1 MHLKASFA
9 LTVLLLALGGVVP
22 ALLTIPVSALAEP
35 AQLRTLGN
43 FSGNKKQ
50 VDGVER
56 PFFESLAQR
65 IGIRTKV
72 SFSPMDL
79 VNVKAPDALRII
91 RTGTFDIASV
101 QIGMA
106 SRDDPFFEGLD
117 LAGVATDMPSLRK
130 VVDAYRD
137 EFDRR
142 LQAKFNAKVL
152 TLWPFGPQMLFCKK
166 PVAKLE
172 DFGGL
177 KVRTFTPSMATLMQQ
192 LGATPVTLQ
201 FSEVYQALHSGVAD
215 CGVTGPSAANQGKW
229 PEVVSYLI
237 PLSVNGS
244 VQGHFINL
252 NTWKQFSP
260 EQQQKLAAAFKEME
274 NRLWEIAEEAS
285 QDAINC
291 SIGREPCREHTRF
304 NMTLNPVTPDQLARM
319 REAVQKAVLPEWAK
333 ICNAVDPTCSATW
346 NATVGRVTGLHMPR

>member
-1 MHLKASFA
+1 MRSGLCRILLSVAIAGAWSAAS
-9 LTVLLLALGGVVP
+9 
-22 ALLTIPVSALAEP
+22 AEP
-35 AQLRTLGN
+35 AQLRVLGN
-43 FSGNKKQ
+43 FTGNKKQ

-56 PFFESLAQR
+56 PFFNRLAKTA
-65 IGIRTKV
+65 GLKAKV
-72 SFSPMDL
+72 TFSPMDL
-79 VNVKAPDALRII
+79 VNVKAPDALRIL
-91 RTGTFDIASV
+91 RAGTFDVASV

-117 LAGVATDMPSLRK
+117 LAGVATDMASLRK
-130 VVDAYRD
+130 AVDAYRG
-137 EFDRR
+137 EFDKR

-166 PVAKLE
+166 PVKGLE
-172 DFGGL
+172 DFKGL

-229 PEVVSYLI
+229 PEVVSYLV

-260 EQQQKLAAAFKEME
+260 QQQQKLSAAFKEME
-274 NRLWEIAEEAS
+274 DRMWRVANEAS
-285 QDAINC
+285 EDAISC
-291 SIGREPCREHTRF
+291 STGKEPCKEHARF
-304 NMTLNPVTPDQLARM
+304 KMTLNAITPDEIARM
-319 REAVQKAVLPEWAK
+319 KQAVSKSVLPEWRK
-333 ICNAVDPTCSATW
+333 ICNAVDASCAATW
-346 NATVGRVTGLHMPR
+346 NATVGKAMGLSM

>member
-1 MHLKASFA
+1 MRAS
-9 LTVLLLALGGVVP
+9 LPRVLLSVVI
-22 ALLTIPVSALAEP
+22 AGAFGAANAEP
-35 AQLRTLGN
+35 AQLRVLGN
-43 FSGNKKQ
+43 FTGNKKQ

-56 PFFESLAQR
+56 PFFDQLAKSA
-65 IGIRTKV
+65 GLKAKV

-79 VNVKAPDALRII
+79 VNVKAPDALRIL
-91 RTGTFDIASV
+91 RAGTFDVASV

-117 LAGVATDMPSLRK
+117 LAGVATDMASLRK
-130 VVDAYRD
+130 AVDAYRG
-137 EFDRR
+137 EFDKR

-166 PVAKLE
+166 PVKGLE
-172 DFGGL
+172 DFKGL

-229 PEVVSYLI
+229 PEVVSYLV

-244 VQGHFINL
+244 VQGHFMNL

-260 EQQQKLAAAFKEME
+260 AQQQKLTAAFKEME
-274 NRLWEIAEEAS
+274 SKMWQVANEAS
-285 QDAINC
+285 DDAINC
-291 SIGREPCREHTRF
+291 STGKEPCKEHSRF
-304 NMTLNPVTPDQLARM
+304 KMTLNAITPEEIARM
-319 REAVQKAVLPEWAK
+319 KDAVSKSVLPEWRK
-333 ICNAVDPTCSATW
+333 ICNAVDPGCAATW
-346 NATVGRVTGLHMPR
+346 NATVGRAMGLSM

>member
-260 EQQQKLAAAFKEME
+260 EQQQKLVAAFKEME
-274 NRLWEIAEEAS
+274 NRLWEIADEAS

>member
-1 MHLKASFA
+1 MHSKASSASAALLFA
-9 LTVLLLALGGVVP
+9 LSGAAP
-22 ALLTIPVSALAEP
+22 AFLTMPASALAEP
-35 AQLRTLGN
+35 AQLRALGN

-56 PFFESLAQR
+56 PFFESLPQKA
-65 IGIRTKV
+65 GIRTKV

-117 LAGVATDMPSLRK
+117 LAGVATDMQTLRR

-137 EFDRR
+137 EFDKR
-142 LQAKFNAKVL
+142 LREKFNAKVL

-166 PVAKLE
+166 PVTRLE
-172 DFGGL
+172 DFKGL

-252 NTWKQFSP
+252 NTWKQFSA
-260 EQQQKLAAAFKEME
+260 EQQQRLTAAFKEME
-274 NRLWEIAEEAS
+274 NRLWDIANEAS

-291 SIGREPCREHTRF
+291 STGKEPCKEHTRF
-304 NMTLNPVTPDQLARM
+304 NMMLNPVMPDQLARM
-319 REAVQKAVLPEWAK
+319 REAVQRTVLPEWAK

-346 NATVGRVTGLHMPR
+346 NATVGRITGLRMPQ

>member
-1 MHLKASFA
+1 MKPNAIRTLCFA
-9 LTVLLLALGGVVP
+9 MLLVLGGV
-22 ALLTIPVSALAEP
+22 AYAEP
-35 AQLRTLGN
+35 AQFRALGN

-56 PFFESLAQR
+56 PFFEQLAQKTGIVTR
-65 IGIRTKV
+65 IT
-72 SFSPMDL
+72 FNPMDL

-91 RTGTFDIASV
+91 RAGTFDLASV

-117 LAGVATDMPSLRK
+117 LAGVATDMETLRK
-130 VVDAYRD
+130 VVNAYRD
-137 EFDRR
+137 EFDKR
-142 LQAKFNAKVL
+142 LQAKFNAKVM
-152 TLWPFGPQMLFCKK
+152 TLWPFGPQILFCKK

-172 DFGGL
+172 DFKGL
-177 KVRTFTPSMATLMQQ
+177 KVRTFTPSMATLMQY

-229 PEVVSYLI
+229 PEAVSYLI
-237 PLSVNGS
+237 PMAVNGS
-244 VQGHFINL
+244 VQGHFMNL

-260 EQQQKLAAAFKEME
+260 DQQKKLLAEFKVME
-274 NRLWEIAEEAS
+274 DKMWELAVEAS

-291 SIGREPCREHTRF
+291 STGKEPCKEHTKF
-304 NMTLNPVTPDQLARM
+304 NMTLNPVTPQELARM
-319 REAVQKAVLPEWAK
+319 REAVSKAVLPQWAK
-333 ICNAVDPTCSATW
+333 TCNAVDPTCGVTW
-346 NATVGRVTGLHMPR
+346 NATVGKLTGLRIE

>member
-1 MHLKASFA
+1 MRAGLSR
-9 LTVLLLALGGVVP
+9 LLLAVLIGGALG
-22 ALLTIPVSALAEP
+22 AVSAEP
-35 AQLRTLGN
+35 AQLRVLGN
-43 FSGNKKQ
+43 FTGNKKQ

-56 PFFESLAQR
+56 PFFDSLAKNAGLKAR
-65 IGIRTKV
+65 VT
-72 SFSPMDL
+72 FSPMDL
-79 VNVKAPDALRII
+79 VNVKAPDALRIL
-91 RTGTFDIASV
+91 RAGTFDIASV

-117 LAGVATDMPSLRK
+117 LAGVATDMASLRK
-130 VVDAYRD
+130 AVDAYRG
-137 EFDRR
+137 EFDKR

-166 PVAKLE
+166 PVKGLE
-172 DFGGL
+172 DFKGL

-229 PEVVSYLI
+229 PEVVSYLV

-244 VQGHFINL
+244 VQGHFVNL
-252 NTWKQFSP
+252 NSWKQFSP
-260 EQQQKLAAAFKEME
+260 EQQKKLEAAFKDME
-274 NRLWEIAEEAS
+274 NRMWEVANDAS

-291 SIGREPCREHTRF
+291 STGKEPCKEHAKF
-304 NMTLNPVTPDQLARM
+304 NMQLNAITPEEVARM
-319 REAVQKAVLPEWAK
+319 KQAVSKSVLPEWKK
-333 ICNAVDPTCSATW
+333 ICTPVDATCAATW
-346 NATVGRVTGLHMPR
+346 NATVGKAMGLSM